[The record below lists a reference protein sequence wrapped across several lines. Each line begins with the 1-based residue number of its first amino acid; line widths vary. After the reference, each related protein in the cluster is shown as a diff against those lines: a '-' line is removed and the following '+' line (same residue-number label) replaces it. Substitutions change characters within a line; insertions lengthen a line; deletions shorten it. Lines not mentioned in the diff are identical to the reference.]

1 MTLRAFVSGIMVGY
15 EGVLFHKEMQVAL
28 FKDDSGFLLNTMNSR
43 KYGKTLTIVVSQE
56 WV

>member
-1 MTLRAFVSGIMVGY
+1 MVGY